1 MSLKE
6 QDHVPR
12 PEYPRPQFIRE
23 DTWLNLN
30 GEWDFAFDDLDIGL
44 KERWY
49 KKGAFS
55 KFDKKII
62 VPFCFQSILSGI
74 GDNSFHD
81 VICAGRLDTSSKLQQ
96 HDPGPSNCYRHRK

>member
-1 MSLKE
+1 MNLKE
-6 QDHVPR
+6 QEHVPR

-23 DTWLNLN
+23 NTWLNLN

-49 KKGAFS
+49 KKEA
-55 KFDKKII
+55 FDKFNKKIV

-74 GDNSFHD
+74 EDNSFHD
-81 VICAGRLDTSSKLQQ
+81 VI
-96 HDPGPSNCYRHRK
+96 